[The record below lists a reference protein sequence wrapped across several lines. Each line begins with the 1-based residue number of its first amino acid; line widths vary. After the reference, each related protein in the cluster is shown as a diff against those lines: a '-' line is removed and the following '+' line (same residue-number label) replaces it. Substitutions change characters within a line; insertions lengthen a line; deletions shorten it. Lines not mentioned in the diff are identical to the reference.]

1 MKIKL
6 LLLSLVLILG
16 LQGIGFAQAA
26 GGTTDGKLNQFYPQD
41 FNTWTATSIGS
52 VASGA
57 VTITVS
63 SATTRIT
70 AAGGKSFNP
79 FVANSTV
86 LIDAGTSVA
95 ETDTIGTVTGSAPG
109 NISFTTTTGSAHTGR
124 FNINSGTYGL
134 QEALDAAVQSGG
146 GVVFVPPA
154 YPGTTAMITGLLRG
168 SSTVIVIDRRSTI
181 TPYLWSGSAYVAS
194 FIAGTGANGSSLNI
208 LTKTVTV
215 AGSASA
221 TLTATN
227 FIPAGSVVF
236 GLTSY
241 VTSTFS
247 NTSLTS
253 MKIGDGST
261 TDKFSSATMALT
273 AGTTSNSATDGNMTA
288 PFYSKAA
295 TSVVITGNGASFT
308 TNGIIRLV
316 LFYWTVT
323 PPTS

>member
-1 MKIKL
+1 MKIKSL
-6 LLLSLVLILG
+6 LLTLVAILA
-16 LQGIGFAQAA
+16 LQGFAFAQVNADA
-26 GGTTDGKLNQFYPQD
+26 KLHQFYPQD
-41 FNTWTATSIGS
+41 FNAWTATATQS
-52 VASGA
+52 VAAGA
-57 VTITVS
+57 VTVTVS
-63 SATTRIT
+63 APTARIT
-70 AAGGKSFNP
+70 ASGGGQFNP

-86 LIDAGTSVA
+86 ILDAGVSAVV
-95 ETDTIGTVTGSAPG
+95 ETDTIATASCTPPTTC
-109 NISFTTTTGSAHTGR
+109 SFTTTTTYAHTGR
-124 FNINSGTYGL
+124 FTINSGTYGL
-134 QEALDAAVQSGG
+134 QEALDVAVQSGG
-146 GVVFVPPA
+146 GVVFVPPT

-168 SSTVIVIDRRSTI
+168 AATVLVVDRRSTI

-194 FIAGTGANGSSLNI
+194 FISGNGANGSSLNI
-208 LTKTVTV
+208 LTKTTTV
-215 AGSASA
+215 AGAAAATITAS
-221 TLTATN
+221 N

-261 TDKFSSATMALT
+261 TDKFSSATMALV
-273 AGTTSNSATDGNMTA
+273 AGTVSNSMTDGNMTA
-288 PFYSKAA
+288 PFYSKAV